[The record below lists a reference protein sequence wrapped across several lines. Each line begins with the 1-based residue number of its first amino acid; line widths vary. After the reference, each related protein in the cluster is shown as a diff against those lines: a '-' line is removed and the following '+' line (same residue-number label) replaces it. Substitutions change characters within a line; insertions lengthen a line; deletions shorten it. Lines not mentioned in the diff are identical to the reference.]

1 MRITEC
7 FSLALKNIVSSK
19 VRTLL
24 TMLGIIIGVAA
35 VIVIVGLGSGLERY
49 VSDSFSSMGTNT
61 LTVSVQSRGST
72 RTMDVE
78 NMYRI
83 VAEHPE
89 ELDLCSPTVSMMG
102 GVKIGSETA
111 STSASGVSED
121 YNAIYGYTIARG
133 RGLQYSDIAA
143 RTRVCVVGAYVN
155 QAYFG
160 GNAVGQTLRVGG
172 QALTIVGV
180 LDQREDSMSEG
191 GGDDCLYLPYSTA
204 ARLGGSRVSSYV
216 VTMVD
221 EEHMEES
228 KAVLEQALTGFF
240 GSDDYYSIITMS
252 ELVDAMTGM
261 INILVGVL
269 TGIAAISL
277 VVGGIGIMNIM
288 LVSVTERTRE
298 IGVRKSLGAKERA
311 ILEQFVI
318 EAAVTSALGGVIGI
332 ALGYL
337 LSSAATAV
345 VARLMGEALA
355 VAPTLFAVLMAF
367 GISAGIGV
375 LFGYLPAKKAA
386 GLNPIDA
393 LRSALD

>member
-1 MRITEC
+1 MRMTES
-7 FSLALKNIVSSK
+7 FSLALKNIASSK

-35 VIVIVGLGSGLERY
+35 VIVIVGLGNGLENY
-49 VSDSFSSMGTNT
+49 IAGSFSSMGTNT
-61 LTVSVQSRGST
+61 LTISVQSRGAT
-72 RTMDVE
+72 RTMEAED
-78 NMYRI
+78 MYRI
-83 VAEHPE
+83 VAEHPQ
-89 ELDLCSPTVSMMG
+89 ELALCSPTVSMMS
-102 GVKIGSETA
+102 GVKIGSETT

-121 YNAIYGYTIARG
+121 YDNIYGYTIAQG

-143 RTRVCVVGAYVN
+143 RARVCVVGAYVN
-155 QAYFG
+155 QAWFG
-160 GNAVGQTLRVGG
+160 GNALGQTLRVGG

-180 LDQREDSMSEG
+180 LDQREDSMEEG
-191 GGDDCLYLPYSTA
+191 GSDDCLYLPYSTA

-216 VTMVD
+216 VTMTD
-221 EEHMEES
+221 EDRMDQS
-228 KAVLEQALTGFF
+228 KAVLEQALTQFF
-240 GSDDYYSIITMS
+240 GSDDYFTIITMS
-252 ELVDAMTGM
+252 ELVDTMTGM

-269 TGIAAISL
+269 AGIAAISL

-298 IGVRKSLGAKERA
+298 IGVRKSLGAKERT
-311 ILEQFVI
+311 IMEQFVI

-332 ALGYL
+332 GLGYL
-337 LSSAATAV
+337 LSAAATAV
-345 VARLMGEALA
+345 AARLLGEALT

-386 GLNPIDA
+386 RLNPIDA
-393 LRSALD
+393 LHYD

>member
-1 MRITEC
+1 MRITES
-7 FSLALKNIVSSK
+7 FSLALKNIASSK

-35 VIVIVGLGSGLERY
+35 VIVIVGLGSGLENY
-49 VSDSFSSMGTNT
+49 IADSFSSMGTNT
-61 LTVSVQSRGST
+61 LTVTVQARGAT
-72 RTMDVE
+72 RTMEVE
-78 NMYRI
+78 DMYEL
-83 VAEHPE
+83 VAGHPGQLE
-89 ELDLCSPTVSMMG
+89 LCSPTVSMMG
-102 GVKIGSETA
+102 GVKIGSET
-111 STSASGVSED
+111 TSISVSGVSED
-121 YNAIYGYTIARG
+121 YNSIYGYTITQG
-133 RGLQYSDIAA
+133 RGLQYSDIATRA
-143 RTRVCVVGAYVN
+143 RVCVVGAYVN
-155 QAYFG
+155 QARFG
-160 GNAVGQTLRVGG
+160 GNALGQTLRVGG
-172 QALTIVGV
+172 QALTVVGV

-221 EEHMEES
+221 EERIEQS
-228 KAVLEQALTGFF
+228 QAVLEQALTDFF
-240 GSDDYYSIITMS
+240 GSDDYYTIITMS
-252 ELVDAMTGM
+252 ELLDTMTGM

-269 TGIAAISL
+269 AGIAAISL

-298 IGVRKSLGAKERA
+298 IGVRKSLGAKERT
-311 ILEQFVI
+311 IMEQFVI
-318 EAAVTSALGGVIGI
+318 EAAVTSALGGLIGI

-337 LSSAATAV
+337 LSAAATAV

-355 VAPTLFAVLMAF
+355 VAPTLFAVVMAF

-386 GLNPIDA
+386 RLNPIDA
-393 LRSALD
+393 LHYD

>member
-1 MRITEC
+1 MRFTESL
-7 FSLALKNIVSSK
+7 SLALKNIVSSK

-35 VIVIVGLGSGLERY
+35 VIVIVGLGSGLEHY
-49 VSDSFSSMGTNT
+49 IADSFSSMGTNT
-61 LTVSVQSRGST
+61 LTVSVQSRGAT
-72 RTMDVE
+72 RTMEVE
-78 NMYRI
+78 DMYEI
-83 VAEHPE
+83 VAGHPG
-89 ELDLCSPTVSMMG
+89 ELELCSPTVSMMG
-102 GVKIGSETA
+102 GVKIGSDTT
-111 STSASGVSED
+111 STSVSGVSED
-121 YNAIYGYTIARG
+121 YNRIYGYTVAQG
-133 RGLQYSDIAA
+133 RGLQYSDIA
-143 RTRVCVVGAYVN
+143 TRAKVCVVGAYVN

-180 LDQREDSMSEG
+180 LSQREDSMSEG

-221 EEHMEES
+221 ENRMAQS
-228 KAVLEQALTGFF
+228 KAALERALTEFF
-240 GSDDYYSIITMS
+240 GSDDYYSIVTMS
-252 ELVDAMTGM
+252 ELVDAMTGT

-269 TGIAAISL
+269 AGIAAISL

-298 IGVRKSLGAKERA
+298 IGVRKSLGAKERT
-311 ILEQFVI
+311 IMEQFVI
-318 EAAVTSALGGVIGI
+318 EAAVTSALGGLIGI
-332 ALGYL
+332 GLGYL
-337 LSSAATAV
+337 LSAAATVV
-345 VARLMGEALA
+345 VAQLMEEALT
-355 VAPTLFAVLMAF
+355 VAPTPFAVLMAF

-386 GLNPIDA
+386 RLNPIDA
-393 LRSALD
+393 LHYD